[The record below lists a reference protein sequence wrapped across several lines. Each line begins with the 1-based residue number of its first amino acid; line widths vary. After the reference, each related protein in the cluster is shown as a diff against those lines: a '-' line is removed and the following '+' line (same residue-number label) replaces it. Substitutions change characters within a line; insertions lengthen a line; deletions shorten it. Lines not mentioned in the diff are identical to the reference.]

1 MDAVVVIDALHHV
14 PAVAAVFREA
24 FRVLVEGGQF
34 ALAEP
39 GEGHAD
45 TEKARSERL
54 EHGVQ
59 EREVHM
65 FEMVEYA
72 RAAGFTDIRIVPHY
86 VPSVSMTPSDVAFAM
101 RHSADHWV
109 IRHEDRPGNF
119 PQFLLQSMLC
129 RPIMV
134 FGKGRRPLDS
144 RVPRALRAEIA
155 APLKREGQRVWGHVD
170 VTNTGDTIWLGQ
182 GTGTGHVLL
191 GLQLLDAEKR
201 MLDAEFHRVPFGAN
215 VMPGKTASVA
225 VDVSLPDAA
234 TAFVLKLDL
243 VDEGICWFEDAGSP
257 PVYLA
262 I

>member
-1 MDAVVVIDALHHV
+1 VVIDALHHV

-65 FEMVEYA
+65 FEMVDYA

-86 VPSVSMTPSDVAFAM
+86 VPSISMTPDDVKFAM

-134 FGKGRRPLDS
+134 FGKGRRPVDS
-144 RVPRALRAEIA
+144 RMPRTLRAEIS
-155 APLKREGQRVWGHVD
+155 PSLKREGARIAGQVVLR
-170 VTNTGDTIWLGQ
+170 NAGDTTWLGG
-182 GTGTGHVLL
+182 GTSTGHVLL
-191 GLQLLDAEKR
+191 GLQLLNAEKR
-201 MLDAEFHRVPFGAN
+201 LLDAEFHRVPLAAD
-215 VMPGKTASVA
+215 VAPGHTTTVLLE
-225 VDVSLPDAA
+225 VSLPDSGAY
-234 TAFVLKLDL
+234 VLKLDL
-243 VDEGICWFEDAGSP
+243 VAEGVCWFEDAGSP
-257 PVYLA
+257 PRYVTL
-262 I
+262 